1 MSARVFVHPK
11 CIPAGAAQDALNA
24 TLETAG
30 YDMAKT
36 FIGPET
42 THKNREL
49 VRKVEDR
56 LDLSVVFERMD
67 GTRFVQNP
75 PPEAA

>member
-42 THKNREL
+42 AHKNREI
-49 VRKVEDR
+49 VRMIDTRADGTIE
-56 LDLSVVFERMD
+56 FERMD
-67 GTRFVQNP
+67 GVRFLHNL